1 MCACASGC
9 QKMTSDPQG
18 LELQLVVSLCVGAE
32 LEPGSSARATKSMSH
47 LFIPIVFQA
56 PCFSFIAVE

>member
-1 MCACASGC
+1 
-9 QKMTSDPQG
+9 MTSDPQG